1 MSEFTVV
8 APNGYVDAGVQTA
21 KTVISSSVYEN
32 IVGTVTVTPRKSFII
47 SGEVANKTY
56 DGTTTGTLNTRLPT
70 TAWLALSA
78 IRRSTSRT
86 LLRCFRAS
94 SAGTGKSVS
103 LTFSGLSNGA
113 NGGKASN
120 YTIGGLLTNGSPA
133 TSGTATTTAN
143 ITPKTLTASFTGTNE
158 TYNGTTTDAVSYVS
172 LNGVIGTDIVSLST
186 TPTTGA
192 FSDANAGTGKTVT
205 ISGLSL
211 TGSSA
216 GNYTIATTTTTT
228 ASITPLVLQLSGVQ
242 ATTEAR
248 RSPARI

>member
-1 MSEFTVV
+1 M
-8 APNGYVDAGVQTA
+8 
-21 KTVISSSVYEN
+21 
-32 IVGTVTVTPRKSFII
+32 
-47 SGEVANKTY
+47 
-56 DGTTTGTLNTRLPT
+56 
-70 TAWLALSA
+70 
-78 IRRSTSRT
+78 
-86 LLRCFRAS
+86 
-94 SAGTGKSVS
+94 S

-211 TGSSA
+211 TGTRQLHDSHHYDHHGLDYTPCPATERGPGTRRKHDGPPARVFPSNAVA
-216 GNYTIATTTTTT
+216 GIRSVQRLCHHRLGSDRERGDYQRERPQGQYPNYTLTGATGTVAVTSADQVVSQV
-228 ASITPLVLQLSGVQ
+228 ASGTVLLG
-242 ATTEAR
+242 EH
-248 RSPARI
+248 PDG